1 MPPCFL
7 FCLRSLAFT
16 SRLRCVKALFMLQA
30 FHEVVR
36 AMKQR
41 WTTTEI
47 ISGKSDLSA
56 LNRMVRTIAASNLSS
71 NDQQI
76 LEAAKIAE
84 ALATTMYTN
93 IVKGA
98 PFFRRLSRFDQS
110 YFRAAREVEMEHYRL
125 LKSAT
130 GTGTP
135 IARFYF
141 PQRMFV
147 DAKVTLDTL
156 VTLEEAFVAAYIV
169 GVRDLSNDTLKV
181 IAARIMGVESDHR
194 TLGRV
199 VAQEIDPRD
208 GGPFDTLRGLAGEEP
223 VEPPNNNAYERT
235 YRLRDI
241 NDAVNALLPF
251 IDRSAAQAAGFSLR
265 PFQFEPF
272 EPTLPSPFG
281 GLDG

>member
-1 MPPCFL
+1 M
-7 FCLRSLAFT
+7 S
-16 SRLRCVKALFMLQA
+16 QA

-47 ISGKSDLSA
+47 VSGKSDLST

-147 DAKVTLDTL
+147 DAEVTLDTL

-194 TLGRV
+194 TVGRV

-208 GGPFDTLRGLAGEEP
+208 AGLCWSRHRSCWCRRTRQYGAFARARTKVNSQNQLVLLKEP
-223 VEPPNNNAYERT
+223 ADGHILGQRRRVHRVEGNRAVIHR
-235 YRLRDI
+235 
-241 NDAVNALLPF
+241 DAVGQLSFNT
-251 IDRSAAQAAGFSLR
+251 SHAG
-265 PFQFEPF
+265 
-272 EPTLPSPFG
+272 
-281 GLDG
+281 